1 MIGPL
6 SLRIA
11 GDPVHLTTA
20 RSFAGS
26 IARVL
31 SLDENRRHDIRL
43 AISELLTV
51 AIKSEL
57 AELSVTAELDTG
69 TPLLRLRAE
78 GTLPSIPSETAEL
91 LGAIDGPIW
100 SLGEPWVIR
109 LAVAD
114 RS

>member
-26 IARVL
+26 IGRVL
-31 SLDENRRHDIRL
+31 SLDEDRRQDIRL

-51 AIKSEL
+51 AIKSKL
-57 AELSVTAELDTG
+57 TELSVTAELDTG
-69 TPLLRLRAE
+69 TPLLRLQAE
-78 GTLPSIPSETAEL
+78 GALPSIPLETSEL
-91 LGAIDGPIW
+91 LGAMEGPIW

-114 RS
+114 NS